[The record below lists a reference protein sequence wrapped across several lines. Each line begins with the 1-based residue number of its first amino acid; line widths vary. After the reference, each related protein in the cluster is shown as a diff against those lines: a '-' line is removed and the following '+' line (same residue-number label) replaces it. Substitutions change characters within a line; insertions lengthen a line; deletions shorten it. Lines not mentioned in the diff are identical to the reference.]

1 MTLSLK
7 VDRVTISL
15 WLCKKWVFS
24 EKTVHQRTGDL
35 ALEQGQILKWTPCER
50 FNVEMPF
57 FLFQI
62 PSTVPFSIRSES
74 FVSHV
79 IIPSD

>member
-1 MTLSLK
+1 MTPSLK

-15 WLCKKWVFS
+15 WLCKKCVFS

-50 FNVEMPF
+50 FNFEVLL
-57 FLFQI
+57 FLFQM
-62 PSTVPFSIRSES
+62 PSTVPFSIRFES
-74 FVSHV
+74 FISHV
-79 IIPSD
+79 IIPID